1 MSESKAHGMASEIR
15 ALKDSEEFDLAGYDG
30 AQVTNMLN
38 ASFSSPIQLPAGHM
52 VRVTF
57 VIGGGKKVRQK
68 YPETLAKDIAA
79 GLSLTTSDVVDTD
92 GYGCKLTQGEAL
104 LSKFPRCL
112 RFWRSFRL

>member
-30 AQVTNMLN
+30 AQVTNLLN
-38 ASFSSPIQLPAGHM
+38 ASFSAPIQLPAGHM
-52 VRVTF
+52 IRITF

-79 GLSLTTSDVVDTD
+79 VRLSSV
-92 GYGCKLTQGEAL
+92 AL
-104 LSKFPRCL
+104 SPAGVGSSVHILVLEKYRVC
-112 RFWRSFRL
+112 